1 MTRPKPT
8 DDQIVE
14 ALQTW
19 GSSKMTYVVAN
30 VLRSMKLYGETAW
43 VRRQLQRMERE
54 GIVERVPS
62 AYAVQICWRVK
73 P

>member
-1 MTRPKPT
+1 MTRDKPT
-8 DDQIVE
+8 DGQIIE
-14 ALQTW
+14 AIRRW
-19 GSSKMTYVVAN
+19 GGEAVTSVVAAL
-30 VLRSMKLYGETAW
+30 LRVETSW

-73 P
+73 L

>member
-1 MTRPKPT
+1 MMRVKPT
-8 DDQIVE
+8 DGQIIE
-14 ALQTW
+14 AIRRW
-19 GSSKMTYVVAN
+19 GGEAVTSVVA
-30 VLRSMKLYGETAW
+30 VLLRVEVSW